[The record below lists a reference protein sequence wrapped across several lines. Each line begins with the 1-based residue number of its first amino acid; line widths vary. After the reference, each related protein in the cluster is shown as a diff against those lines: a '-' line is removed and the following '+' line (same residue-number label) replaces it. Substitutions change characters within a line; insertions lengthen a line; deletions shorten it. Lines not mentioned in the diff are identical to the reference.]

1 MDYVTKLKKE
11 IISLLEENQNI
22 DTIGF
27 IYQYL
32 IKLDIYLPLLLHFPK
47 YIFH

>member
-11 IISLLEENQNI
+11 IISLLEENQNV

-32 IKLDIYLPLLLHFPK
+32 IKK
-47 YIFH
+47 SNKEKNNKK